1 MECNLHVT
9 QLRVRERCVSA
20 MGTGDLVARAMA
32 PGISMQS
39 VPGALGVPGYACS
52 FAWNDADPL
61 QAVFIMRNLDKLTR
75 VGGPEIH

>member
-1 MECNLHVT
+1 
-9 QLRVRERCVSA
+9 
-20 MGTGDLVARAMA
+20 
-32 PGISMQS
+32 MQS